1 MVNYYFDPEE
11 KEYIEVERRY
21 PFLPGPNGEP
31 PLSPV
36 EIYKRKREEF
46 VRQQERAAKEKA
58 AKQELEKAAKEAV
71 EKALTEAVKEIEKDL
86 NK

>member
-1 MVNYYFDPEE
+1 MTEFVFNPEG
-11 KEYIEVERRY
+11 KETDEVMWRY

-36 EIYKRKREEF
+36 EIYKRKRKEF
-46 VRQQERAAKEKA
+46 SRQQERAAEEKEA
-58 AKQELEKAAKEAV
+58 ERALEKAAKTAM
-71 EKALTEAVKEIEKDL
+71 EKALKEAVKDL

>member
-1 MVNYYFDPEE
+1 MINYIFDPEE

-21 PFLPGPNGEP
+21 PFLHGPNGEP

-46 VRQQERAAKEKA
+46 SRQQRRTAKEKA
-58 AKQELEKAAKEAV
+58 AKQALEEDAKAAV
-71 EKALTEAVKEIEKDL
+71 EKALADAVKNL

>member
-46 VRQQERAAKEKA
+46 SRQQRHAAKEKA
-58 AKQELEKAAKEAV
+58 AKQALEKAAKAAV
-71 EKALTEAVKEIEKDL
+71 EKALAEVVKDL

>member
-1 MVNYYFDPEE
+1 MTHYYFDPEE

-46 VRQQERAAKEKA
+46 SRQRERAAKEKA
-58 AKQELEKAAKEAV
+58 AKQALEKDAKAALGKALAEAV
-71 EKALTEAVKEIEKDL
+71 KDL